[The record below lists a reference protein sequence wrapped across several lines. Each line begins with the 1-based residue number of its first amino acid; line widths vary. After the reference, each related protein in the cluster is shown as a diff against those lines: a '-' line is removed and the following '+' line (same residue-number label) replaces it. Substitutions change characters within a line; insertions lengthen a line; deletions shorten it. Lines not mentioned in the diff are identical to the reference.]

1 MPSFINPIFKLA
13 MPNLQ
18 SKIQKKKLFVW
29 NLEQIYKYN
38 ETVNGD

>member
-1 MPSFINPIFKLA
+1 MPGFINPIFKLA

-18 SKIQKKKLFVW
+18 SKIQKKLFDW